1 MVIEKQWV
9 TEISLFKMYYVF
21 KFIVVYK
28 FTALVITYEKL
39 NLIWNVWVIY
49 GVVTGMA
56 VNVYAVLS
64 LQLQS

>member
-9 TEISLFKMYYVF
+9 TEISLFKMHYVF
-21 KFIVVYK
+21 KFIVFYK

-49 GVVTGMA
+49 GVVTRMA
-56 VNVYAVLS
+56 VNVYAVVS

>member
-21 KFIVVYK
+21 KFIVYK

-49 GVVTGMA
+49 DVITGMA

>member
-21 KFIVVYK
+21 KFIVFYK